1 MNATRFSAGLALASL
16 GLGAIP
22 AQADEAHA
30 LRGQPNQFRP
40 QPTILAQFETCRQV
54 SSGITGLNVRRA
66 PSLTAE
72 VVGVVPS
79 DRSVTLESLGTDGW
93 APISEPYDGYVSTN
107 YLTTCESL
115 IETAATPVDT
125 PDTIEGQCRQVIVR
139 SGLNVRAKPS
149 RYSNR
154 LTALAAGTNVQV
166 SGPETE
172 HWVQITEPVD
182 GYVAERFLGECS

>member
-1 MNATRFSAGLALASL
+1 MNVTRFSAGLALASL
-16 GLGAIP
+16 GLGVLP
-22 AQADEAHA
+22 AQAGKARS
-30 LRGQPNQFRP
+30 LREQPNQFRP
-40 QPTILAQFETCRQV
+40 QSTILAQFETCRQV
-54 SSGITGLNVRRA
+54 SAGITGLNVRRA

-79 DRSVTLESLGTDGW
+79 DRSVTLESLGTEGW

-115 IETAATPVDT
+115 TETAATPVDA
-125 PDTIEGQCRQVIVR
+125 IEDQCRQVIVR

-154 LTALAAGTNVQV
+154 LTALAVGTNVQV